1 MRYDSPMFDRLTSG
15 LTRALNA
22 LSGRGYLSE
31 DNIAD
36 TVREVRLALLDA
48 DVALPVDKRSSTSCT
63 RSSCA
68 SWASRA
74 PDSICVPSVRWS

>member
-1 MRYDSPMFDRLTSG
+1 MFDRLTAG

-36 TVREVRLALLDA
+36 TVAR
-48 DVALPVDKRSSTSCT
+48 
-63 RSSCA
+63 CA
-68 SWASRA
+68 SRCSTPTWRC
-74 PDSICVPSVRWS
+74 PW

>member
-1 MRYDSPMFDRLTSG
+1 MRYYLLMFDRLTAG

-36 TVREVRLALLDA
+36 TVREVRLAHRVG
-48 DVALPVDKRSSTSCT
+48 DVEIG
-63 RSSCA
+63 
-68 SWASRA
+68 RA
-74 PDSICVPSVRWS
+74 HV